1 MTTGMATHGN
11 SLCTGLLVSVRDAV
25 EAQTALAAGADLIDV
40 KEPSR
45 GALGVPDRSV
55 VEQIVR
61 VVGGRVAVSVAL
73 GELNDWAAL
82 DSENTC
88 PKNRAATLVQAI
100 PQGVAFAK
108 FGLAGCG
115 GRAEWPRI
123 WRRAVELLPRHVS
136 PVAVVYADWA
146 SAGAPR
152 PDEILQQAGRLDC
165 PAVLVDTFDKSA
177 GGLTEHWPLETLGG
191 FVDRV
196 QSEGIA
202 VVLAGSLSFS
212 TLDDVLDLGPD
223 YVAVRGAVCETGRTG
238 QVSQTL
244 VRQLADM
251 IATHAAGSRS
261 RLGSKF
267 WGAWRAG
274 VQRGG
279 DKITN

>member
-11 SLCTGLLVSVRDAV
+11 SLCTGLLVSVRDAL

-45 GALGVPDRSV
+45 GALGAPDLSV
-55 VEQIVR
+55 VEQVVR
-61 VVGGRVAVSVAL
+61 VVGGRAVVSMAL
-73 GELNDWAAL
+73 GELNDWAAF
-82 DSENTC
+82 DSGNRC
-88 PKNRAATLVQAI
+88 PENRAATLLRAI

-115 GRAEWPRI
+115 GRADWPRL
-123 WRRAVELLPRHVS
+123 WRRAVGRLPRHVS
-136 PVAVVYADWA
+136 SVAVVYADWA

-152 PDEILQQAGRLDC
+152 PDEILRQAGRLDC

-177 GGLTEHWPLETLGG
+177 GGLTEHWPLERLAEL
-191 FVDRV
+191 VDRV
-196 QSEGIA
+196 QSEGIT

-223 YVAVRGAVCETGRTG
+223 YVAVRGAACEAGRTG

-251 IATHAAGSRS
+251 IAAHAIRSRSQLGS
-261 RLGSKF
+261 RLG
-267 WGAWRAG
+267 G
-274 VQRGG
+274 VARCC
-279 DKITN
+279 TTRRR